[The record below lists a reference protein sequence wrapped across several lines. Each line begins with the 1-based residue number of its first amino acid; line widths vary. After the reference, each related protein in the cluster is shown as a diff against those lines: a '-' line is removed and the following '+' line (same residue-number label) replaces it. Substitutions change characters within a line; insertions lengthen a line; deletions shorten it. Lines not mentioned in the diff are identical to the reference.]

1 LKKNPNSQ
9 AGVWFVLCAAV
20 LWGTTGTA
28 QAFAPQGFDPL
39 VIGALRLALGGV
51 ALILLVL
58 LQGQG
63 RQLRGWPL
71 GPMITAALFT
81 ALYQV
86 CFFAGVAKTGVAVG
100 TIVGIGSAPVAG
112 GILGFLFRQERP
124 ARPWFVATILALCGC
139 LVLSLSSGGDVKID
153 LLGIFL
159 AIAAG
164 ISYAAYTLVIKGLLD
179 RYSPDAV
186 IAVIFCLG
194 ALILAPLFLFRDL
207 TWLWQPR
214 SMAVILHLGFIT
226 AALSYWLFARGLMR
240 VQVATAVTLSL
251 AEPMT
256 AGLLGILVLG
266 EAMNVS
272 SISGILLI
280 LTGLLVLAYGG
291 RTQSRKRPV
300 AAERTRG
307 IP

>member
-1 LKKNPNSQ
+1 M
-9 AGVWFVLCAAV
+9 

-28 QAFAPQGFDPL
+28 QAFAPHGFDPL

-58 LQGQG
+58 WQGQG
-63 RQLRGWPL
+63 HQLRGWPL

-112 GILGFLFRQERP
+112 GLLGFLFRNERP
-124 ARPWFVATILALCGC
+124 ARPWFVATFLALCGC
-139 LVLSLSSGGDVKID
+139 LVLSLSSGGNVKID
-153 LLGIFL
+153 LVGIFL
-159 AIAAG
+159 AIGAG
-164 ISYAAYTLVIKGLLD
+164 VSYAAYTLVIKGLLD

-194 ALILAPLFLFRDL
+194 ALILAPLFLVRDL

-214 SMAVILHLGFIT
+214 SVAVILHLGLIT

-240 VQVATAVTLSL
+240 VQVASAVTLSL

-256 AGLLGILVLG
+256 AGFLGILVLG
-266 EAMNVS
+266 EAMNVA

-291 RTQSRKRPV
+291 RAQSRKCPE
-300 AAERTRG
+300 AADRTRG